1 MTDRGAQRRRE
12 QGVVQMRVEHM
23 QPFVS
28 AAAYVL
34 KQELNVEVE
43 RGDLSLTETDYT
55 TKDVTVLIG
64 VTGELEGTVLFGTT
78 EEMAMNIVYEM
89 TGERKVFY
97 DETCESAIAELG
109 NVISGRAMALLEDQ
123 GIHCTISPPTVITGR
138 GTIISAVNMRRLIV
152 PLHTR
157 LGTLDIAISLRAKEK
172 LQEVAVE

>member
-1 MTDRGAQRRRE
+1 
-12 QGVVQMRVEHM
+12 MRVEHM

-34 KQELNVEVE
+34 KQELNCEVE
-43 RGDLSLTETDYT
+43 RGELSLAETDYT
-55 TKDVTVLIG
+55 TKDITVLIG

-78 EEMAMNIVYEM
+78 EEMAMNIVCEL

-97 DETCESAIAELG
+97 DETSESAIAELG

-123 GIHCTISPPTVITGR
+123 GIRCTISPPTVITGR
-138 GTIISAVNMRRLIV
+138 GTIISAVNMKRLIV

-157 LGTLDIAISLRAKEK
+157 LGTLDVAISLRPSKQAEK
-172 LQEVAVE
+172 QGQAENQG